1 MHTKGH
7 SAHSGESI
15 GGVHV
20 MPVPVLVGIWV
31 VLIVLTVVTVGVTY
45 FDLGPFNLAVAL
57 GVALVK
63 ASLVALYY
71 MHLRYDHP
79 FNGFILVVSLAFVAL
94 FIGITLLDARQYQPD
109 MIPGYAPA
117 MQKK

>member
-7 SAHSGESI
+7 HAHGGESI

-20 MPVPVLVGIWV
+20 MPVAVLVGIWV
-31 VLIVLTVVTVGVTY
+31 VLIILTVVTVGVTF
-45 FDLGPFNLAVAL
+45 FDLGPFNVAIAL

-71 MHLRYDHP
+71 MHLKYDHP

-94 FIGITLLDARQYQPD
+94 FIGITLLDATQYQPD

-117 MQKK
+117 MQKR